1 MGIEVRDKTLGV
13 VGLGRVGSEVARRA
27 RAFGMN
33 LVGYDPF
40 ISPDHAERM
49 GVELMS
55 VDDLLACADFI
66 TLHTP
71 LTENTNG
78 LIGERELKLVKP
90 GARLI
95 NVARG
100 ELINDKALLDA
111 LNNDQ
116 LAAAALDV
124 FVQEPPE
131 DMSLVQHP
139 NVIATPHLGASTE
152 EAQREVAIEAA
163 EQVLAILEGRPA
175 RNTVNA
181 PVLPP
186 DVHAILEPYIPV
198 ATLLGKLLIN
208 LTDDQLVG
216 VTVSYEGEI
225 AEYDTTILKSAV
237 LEGLLSTV
245 SSEEVNIINA
255 PLLAQSRGLRITEQK
270 DTVANEFTSLI
281 TVAVKTTKGDVTL
294 AGTSLRNEPHIVK
307 LSLIHI

>member
-100 ELINDKALLDA
+100 ELI
-111 LNNDQ
+111 
-116 LAAAALDV
+116 
-124 FVQEPPE
+124 
-131 DMSLVQHP
+131 
-139 NVIATPHLGASTE
+139 
-152 EAQREVAIEAA
+152 
-163 EQVLAILEGRPA
+163 
-175 RNTVNA
+175 
-181 PVLPP
+181 
-186 DVHAILEPYIPV
+186 
-198 ATLLGKLLIN
+198 
-208 LTDDQLVG
+208 
-216 VTVSYEGEI
+216 
-225 AEYDTTILKSAV
+225 
-237 LEGLLSTV
+237 
-245 SSEEVNIINA
+245 
-255 PLLAQSRGLRITEQK
+255 
-270 DTVANEFTSLI
+270 
-281 TVAVKTTKGDVTL
+281 
-294 AGTSLRNEPHIVK
+294 
-307 LSLIHI
+307 